1 MIVPLVISALLALIT
16 SPLSKRMGRWVFL
29 IPAIASTAGFVWF
42 ASLAPR
48 VWSGDALVETVT
60 WIPSLG
66 IDFGFR
72 LGSLQLLLALV
83 VTGVGAM
90 ILAYS
95 VWYFETR
102 TLKARTVGLLTGFAG
117 SMLALVLADDIIV
130 LVIAWEL
137 TTVFS
142 YLLVGLNHSSRR
154 NRSAAQ
160 TALIVTTAGGLSML
174 VGALIL
180 GSESG
185 TYSLAGILA
194 NPPEGILAATA
205 VMLLL
210 VGALTKSANFPFH
223 FWLPGAM
230 AAPTPVSAFLHAAAM
245 VKAGIYL
252 AAALVPAFAGV
263 PLFRPVLILLGVTTM
278 IIGAWRALSQT
289 DIKVLLAHGT
299 VSQLG
304 LLMTV
309 VGIGTKASLL
319 GGLALLAAHAM
330 FKAALFMV
338 VGIVDKQY
346 GTRDLDKLGAVARE
360 RPMLAV
366 AAVLAAAAM
375 AGIPPTFAFT
385 AKEVGLE
392 AAWEAIGL
400 AAIPDWLGLF
410 AFAGIIIGSIGT
422 VAYTLRFIV
431 GTFISVGS
439 SAEQARAEAP
449 ALRTGPRS
457 HLVGLFP
464 LSLALLGLAG
474 GFLGDGITSA
484 LHGTFADA
492 ADGHETYLALWHGFT
507 PALAGSVFAI
517 FGGAIAWFVLGRRTN
532 DPEEPRF
539 SAGAVYAAFMR
550 DLDRMAVEV
559 TGRTQSG
566 SLPIHIS
573 TIIVTLL
580 VLMLGGLM
588 FTSFAFPET
597 VFADSIGQAVVG
609 IAISVCAVIAANTRG
624 RLKTF
629 MLLGAVGYGTALMFL
644 LHGAPDLALTQVLAE
659 TVMLVLLVLVL
670 RHLPKYFTNRPLKG
684 ARWLRAL
691 IAVVGGLMAAIVT
704 LLAIGARSERPISDR
719 FYEMAYEF
727 GYGQN
732 IVNVTLVDIRAW
744 DTVGEIS
751 VLLAAATGVASLI
764 FLRTRVVDPTGTLK
778 GRRGRPAPVE
788 STSTSWLRAGGAIDM
803 HARAPM
809 LEMMTRLLFPV
820 MLVVSVYLLFAGHND
835 PGGGFI
841 AGMVAGIA
849 LCVRYL
855 AAGAL
860 ELADAAPIDAG
871 KLLGGGIALAALT
884 LIAPVFF
891 GGSVGQ
897 SYDAYVTVWGMG
909 EIHLVTSLLFDVGVY
924 LVVVGTVL
932 DFIRSLGSGIDAHWR
947 NDQTPVPSAHSDR
960 TLPMSANTRWQGGGR

>member
-1 MIVPLVISALLALIT
+1 MIVPLVISAVLALVT
-16 SPLSKRMGRWVFL
+16 SPLSPRMGRWVFT
-29 IPAIASTAGFVWF
+29 IPAIASAAGFIWF
-42 ASLAPR
+42 ASHAPR
-48 VWSGDALVETVT
+48 VFSGEVFAESVS

-66 IDFGFR
+66 IDFAFQ

-90 ILAYS
+90 IFAYS
-95 VWYFETR
+95 VWYFDSR
-102 TLKARTVGLLTGFAG
+102 MLKSRTVGLLTGFAG

-142 YLLVGLNHSSRR
+142 YLLVGLNHSSRK
-154 NRSAAQ
+154 NRGAAQ
-160 TALIVTTAGGLSML
+160 TALIVTTAGGLAML
-174 VGALIL
+174 VGALML
-180 GSESG
+180 GAAAD
-185 TYSLAGILA
+185 TYSLAAILE
-194 NPPEGILAATA
+194 NPPEGTIPAVA

-210 VGALTKSANFPFH
+210 AGALTKSANFPFH

-252 AAALVPAFAGV
+252 AAALVPAFAGI
-263 PLFRPVLILLGVTTM
+263 PLFRPVLITLGVATM

-319 GGLALLAAHAM
+319 GGLTLLAAHAM

-338 VGIVDKQY
+338 VGVIDKQY
-346 GTRDLDKLGAVARE
+346 GTRNLNKLGAVAKD
-360 RPMLAV
+360 RPLLAT

-375 AGIPPTFAFT
+375 AGLPPTLAFT

-392 AAWEAIGL
+392 AAWEAITL
-400 AAIPDWLGLF
+400 AAVPDFFGF
-410 AFAGIIIGSIGT
+410 IAFGGIIVGSMGT
-422 VAYTLRFIV
+422 VAYTLRLIV
-431 GTFISVGS
+431 GTFFYSGS
-439 SAEQARAEAP
+439 RIAPEAP
-449 ALRTGPRS
+449 KVSGGVLPQ
-457 HLVGLFP
+457 LVALFP
-464 LSLALLGLAG
+464 LSLALLGLVG
-474 GFLGDGITSA
+474 GFMGEGITSA
-484 LHGTFADA
+484 FHGIVEPVQ
-492 ADGHETYLALWHGFT
+492 DGHETYLALWHGFT
-507 PALAGSVFAI
+507 PALAGTGAAI
-517 FGGAIAWFVLGRRTN
+517 LGGVIAWFFLGRRTSE
-532 DPEEPRF
+532 PEEPQH
-539 SAGAVYAAFMR
+539 SAATVYAAMMR
-550 DLDRMAVEV
+550 GLDRMAVEV

-580 VLMLGGLM
+580 VLILTGLA
-588 FTSFAFPET
+588 FTTFSFPT
-597 VFADSIGQAVVG
+597 TIFADSIGQAIVG
-609 IAISVCAVIAANTRG
+609 VAISVCAVIAANTRG

-629 MLLGAVGYGTALMFL
+629 MLLGAVGYGTALLFL
-644 LHGAPDLALTQVLAE
+644 LHGAPDIALTQVLAE
-659 TVMLVLLVLVL
+659 TVLLVLLVLVL

-691 IAVVGGLMAAIVT
+691 IAVVGGLVAAIVT
-704 LLAIGARSERPISDR
+704 LLAIGARTERPISDR
-719 FYEMAYEF
+719 FYDLAYEF
-727 GYGQN
+727 GYGAN

-751 VLLAAATGVASLI
+751 VLLVAATGVASLI

-778 GRRGRPAPVE
+778 GRRGRPDPVE
-788 STSTSWLRAGGAIDM
+788 STNTSWLRSGNSIDL
-803 HARAPM
+803 HSRAPM

-849 LCVRYL
+849 LCIRYL

-871 KLLGGGIALAALT
+871 KLLGWGITLAALT
-884 LIAPVFF
+884 LIVPVFF

-897 SYDAYVTVWGMG
+897 SYDAYVTIFAFG
-909 EIHLVTSLLFDVGVY
+909 EIHLVTSMLFDVGVY
-924 LVVVGTVL
+924 LVVVGTLL

-960 TLPMSANTRWQGGGR
+960 TLPMSENTRWQGGGQ